1 MKLLDRLETMT
12 KGTPHAQLIKFHFS
26 GKLANQTI
34 RYSDEHVT
42 IPVEHQMS
50 KRDEAF
56 QILPLNIV
64 EMGGKHHRSI
74 IESLDVSGVLLIVLI
89 SLFFSE
95 MNGTMAQWHNGTMA
109 QWHNGT
115 MAQWHNGTM
124 AQWHNGTMVHW
135 HTGTMAH

>member
-89 SLFFSE
+89 SLFFFQKL
-95 MNGTMAQWHNGTMA
+95 MAQWHNGTIDNGTMAQWHNGTMA
-109 QWHNGT
+109 H
-115 MAQWHNGTM
+115 
-124 AQWHNGTMVHW
+124 
-135 HTGTMAH
+135 

>member
-89 SLFFSE
+89 SLFPE

-109 QWHNGT
+109 H
-115 MAQWHNGTM
+115 
-124 AQWHNGTMVHW
+124 
-135 HTGTMAH
+135 